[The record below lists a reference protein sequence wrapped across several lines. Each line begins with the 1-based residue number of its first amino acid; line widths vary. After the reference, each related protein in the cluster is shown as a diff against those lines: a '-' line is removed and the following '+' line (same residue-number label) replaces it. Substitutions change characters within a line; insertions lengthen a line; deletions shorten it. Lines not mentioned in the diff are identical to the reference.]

1 MALSPMM
8 QQYFDTKKQY
18 PGCILFFRVGDFY
31 EMFFD
36 DAKLVS
42 NELELVLTGKD
53 CGLEER
59 APMCGVPFHAVDTYL
74 SRLISKGYKVAI
86 CDQVED
92 PALAK
97 GLVKRSVIRVVSPGT
112 VIESECLDEKRNNY
126 ICSAYFDGAGYGVVF
141 ADISTG
147 ALNVTEINAD
157 PVHDKL
163 IAEAAAYEPKE
174 LLVNSDVPASV
185 KDAFASRF
193 GTLITPAD
201 PQAYTAEKLE
211 EESAARFGEGSVNPA
226 SKAAHAVSALM
237 LYLEQTQKTDLSYIK
252 TLSFYRSDTYLAL
265 DPSTRRNLELCE
277 SLRTREKR
285 GSLLWVLDKTCT
297 SAGARLLRSYIEKPL
312 LTVNDIRARQDA
324 VRELASN
331 SVRRGEIRDAL
342 KKTSDIERLLTRLIY
357 GTANA
362 RDLLSLSQTISALPA
377 VKENLAKFNSQ
388 KLVALFHNFDL
399 LDDIGESIDQT
410 VADDPPV
417 TLREGGIIRPGAS
430 AAVDELRSMMT
441 DGKQFISKI
450 EQTEKERTGIRT
462 LKVGYNKVFGYYIE
476 VSKSFIDQVPESYIR
491 RQTLTGSERYVTEE
505 LKEMES
511 RVITSGERDAQ
522 LEYELFTKLR
532 EHILLSKDRIRRT
545 AQDVAVIDVFCS
557 LAAAADEYNYVCPEV
572 DMSDVLYIKDGRH
585 PVVEK
590 FVKDRYFVPN
600 DTDMDCATARTA
612 IITGPNMAGK
622 STYMRQ
628 VALITL
634 MAQIG
639 SFVPA
644 SEAHIGVTD
653 KIFTRVGAGDDLSAG
668 DSTFMLEMKEVA
680 YILANATR
688 RSLVIYDE
696 IGRGTSTF
704 DGMSIARAV
713 LEYTNRKIGCKTLF
727 ATHYHELITLE
738 NTEKGVINLSIAAKK
753 RGSDIIFLRKIV
765 KGGTDDSFGIEVAS
779 LAGVPGEVVGRA
791 KKILKE
797 LESSA
802 PRQDLPASER
812 AAEDYNVSFADLTE
826 QRIIERLKETDIN
839 TITPIEAM
847 SLLYELKKTA
857 EQ

>member
-31 EMFFD
+31 EMFFE

-42 NELELVLTGKD
+42 RELELVLTGKD

-86 CDQVED
+86 CDQTED

-97 GLVKRSVIRVVSPGT
+97 GLVKRGVIRVVSPGT

-126 ICSAYFDGAGYGVVF
+126 ICSVYFDGSGYGVVF

-147 ALNVTEINAD
+147 ALNVTEIGNENA
-157 PVHDKL
+157 HDKL
-163 IAEAAAYEPKE
+163 ISEASAYEPKE
-174 LLVNSDVPASV
+174 LLVNTEVPPEV
-185 KDAFASRF
+185 KDAFSARF
-193 GTLITPAD
+193 GALITPAD
-201 PQAYTAEKLE
+201 PVSYTAEKAE
-211 EESAARFGEGSVNPA
+211 EETVGRFGEGSINPSSLPA
-226 SKAAHAVSALM
+226 LAVSALM
-237 LYLEQTQKTDLSYIK
+237 VYLEQTQKTDLSYIK
-252 TLSFYRSDTYLAL
+252 TFTFYNSDKFLSL
-265 DPSTRRNLELCE
+265 DPATRRNLELCE

-285 GSLLWVLDKTCT
+285 GSLLWVLDKTRT
-297 SAGARLLRSYIEKPL
+297 SAGARLLRRCIEKPL
-312 LTVNDIRARQDA
+312 LSVNEIKLRQDA
-324 VRELASN
+324 VRELAGA
-331 SVRRGEIRDAL
+331 SVRRNEICDSL
-342 KKTSDIERLLTRLIY
+342 KKTVDVERLLTRLVY

-362 RDLLSLSQTISALPA
+362 RDLLALAQTISALPA
-377 VKENLAKFNSQ
+377 VKENLSSFNSEM
-388 KLVALFHNFDL
+388 LVRLYRNIDL
-399 LDDIGESIDQT
+399 LSDIGESIENNI
-410 VADDPPV
+410 AEDPPV
-417 TLREGGIIRPGAS
+417 TLREGGIIKPGAS
-430 AAVDELRSMMT
+430 AAVDELRAMMT
-441 DGKQFISKI
+441 DGKQFISRI

-511 RVITSGERDAQ
+511 RVITSGERDAK

-532 EHILLSKDRIRRT
+532 EHILLSRDRIRQT
-545 AQDVAVIDVFCS
+545 AADIATIDLICS
-557 LAAAADEYNYVCPEV
+557 LAAVADENNYVCPEV
-572 DMSDVLYIKDGRH
+572 DMSDELYIKDGRH

-600 DTDMDCATARTA
+600 DTQMDCASSRTM

-644 SEAHIGVTD
+644 SEARIGVVD

-680 YILANATR
+680 YILSNATN

-704 DGMSIARAV
+704 DGMSIARSV
-713 LEYTNRKIGCKTLF
+713 LEYTNRRIGCKTLF
-727 ATHYHELITLE
+727 ATHYHELTSLE
-738 NTEKGVINLSIAAKK
+738 DTEKGVVNFSIAAKK
-753 RGSDIIFLRKIV
+753 RGNDIIFLRKIV

-779 LAGVPGEVVGRA
+779 LAGVPGEVVNRA

-797 LESSA
+797 LESASPA
-802 PRQDLPASER
+802 PER
-812 AAEDYNVSFADLTE
+812 ARAEEREDDNISFADITG
-826 QRIIERLKETDIN
+826 QRIIDKLKDTDIN

-847 SLLYELKKTA
+847 SLLYELKRSA
-857 EQ
+857 ES

>member
-42 NELELVLTGKD
+42 RELELVLTGKD

-74 SRLISKGYKVAI
+74 SRLIAKGYKVAI

-97 GLVKRSVIRVVSPGT
+97 GLVKRGVIRVVSPGT

-126 ICSAYFDGAGYGVVF
+126 ICSAYYDGAGYGVVF
-141 ADISTG
+141 ADVSTG
-147 ALNVTEINAD
+147 ALNLTEINGEN
-157 PVHDKL
+157 PHDQFVSES
-163 IAEAAAYEPKE
+163 ASYEPKE
-174 LLVNSDVPASV
+174 LLVNKELPSAV
-185 KDAFASRF
+185 KDIFSTRF

-201 PQAYTAEKLE
+201 TASYEREKRE
-211 EESAARFGEGSVNPA
+211 EETIGRFGEGSINPT
-226 SKAAHAVSALM
+226 SKVAYALSALM
-237 LYLEQTQKTDLSYIK
+237 LYLEQTQKTDLSYLK
-252 TLSFYRSDTYLAL
+252 TLSFYRSDTYLSL

-285 GSLLWVLDKTCT
+285 GSLLWVLDKTRT
-297 SAGARLLRSYIEKPL
+297 SAGARLLRRYIEKPL
-312 LTVNDIRARQDA
+312 LSVNEIRRRQDA
-324 VRELASN
+324 VRELASA
-331 SVRRGEIRDAL
+331 SVRRGEITEAL
-342 KKTSDIERLLTRLIY
+342 KKTVDIERLLTRLIY

-362 RDLLSLSQTISALPA
+362 RDLIALSQTISALPA
-377 VKENLAKFNSQ
+377 VWENLEKFNSNLLI
-388 KLVALFHNFDL
+388 KLYRNFDL
-399 LDDIGESIDQT
+399 LEDIGESIEKT
-410 VADDPPV
+410 IAEDPPV
-417 TLREGGIIRPGAS
+417 SLREGGIIKTGAS
-430 AAVDELRSMMT
+430 AAVDELRAMMT
-441 DGKQFISKI
+441 DGKRFISKI

-476 VSKSFIDQVPESYIR
+476 VSKSFIDQVPETYIR

-522 LEYELFTKLR
+522 LEYELFTELR
-532 EHILLSKDRIRRT
+532 EHILLSKDRIRQT
-545 AQDVAVIDVFCS
+545 AEDLALIDVICS
-557 LAAAADEYNYVCPEV
+557 LASVADENNYVCPEV
-572 DMSDVLYIKDGRH
+572 DMSDSLYIKDGRH

-600 DTDMDCATARTA
+600 DTDMDCENSRTV

-644 SEAHIGVTD
+644 SEARIGVTD

-727 ATHYHELITLE
+727 ATHYHELTSLE
-738 NTEKGVINLSIAAKK
+738 EAEKGVVNFSIAAKK

-765 KGGTDDSFGIEVAS
+765 RGGTDDSFGIEVAS
-779 LAGVPGEVVGRA
+779 LAGVPGDVVSRA

-797 LESSA
+797 LETASPKPDRA
-802 PRQDLPASER
+802 PVREE
-812 AAEDYNVSFADLTE
+812 EDDNISFADLTE
-826 QRIIERLKETDIN
+826 TRIIDRLKAIDIN

-847 SLLYELKKTA
+847 SLLYELKRNA
-857 EQ
+857 E

>member
-18 PGCILFFRVGDFY
+18 PQCLLFFRVGDFY

-42 NELELVLTGKD
+42 RELELVLTGKD

-74 SRLISKGYKVAI
+74 SRLIAKGYKVAI
-86 CDQVED
+86 CEQTED
-92 PALAK
+92 PATAK
-97 GLVKRSVIRVVSPGT
+97 GLVKRGVIRVVTPGT

-126 ICSAYFDGAGYGVVF
+126 ICSVYYDGTGYGAVF
-141 ADISTG
+141 ADITTG
-147 ALNVTEINAD
+147 DIQLTEMNSENA
-157 PVHDKL
+157 HDQL
-163 IAEAAAYEPKE
+163 VSEASSYEPKE
-174 LLVNSDVPASV
+174 LLVNKDVPSQV
-185 KDAFASRF
+185 KDAFSTRF
-193 GTLITPAD
+193 GTLISPAD
-201 PQAYTAEKLE
+201 ASSYEPDTVRRETSE
-211 EESAARFGEGSVNPA
+211 RFGDGAVNP
-226 SKAAHAVSALM
+226 SGKAAFALSALM
-237 LYLEQTQKTDLSYIK
+237 VYLEQTQKTDLSYIK
-252 TLSFYRSDTYLAL
+252 DLRTYRSDTYLAL

-277 SLRTREKR
+277 SLHTREKR
-285 GSLLWVLDKTCT
+285 GSLLWVLDKTHT
-297 SAGARLLRSYIEKPL
+297 SAGARLLRRSIEKPL
-312 LTVNDIRARQDA
+312 LSVNDIRLRQDA
-324 VRELASN
+324 VRELAGA
-331 SVRRGEIRDAL
+331 SVRRGEIAEAL
-342 KKTSDIERLLTRLIY
+342 KKTVDIERLLTRLIY

-362 RDLLSLSQTISALPA
+362 RDLVSLAQTISVLPA
-377 VKENLAKFNSQ
+377 VKSNLSDFNS
-388 KLVALFHNFDL
+388 DL
-399 LDDIGESIDQT
+399 LVSLYRKLDLLEDVGESINGT
-410 VADDPPV
+410 ICDDPPV
-417 TLREGGIIRPGAS
+417 SLREGGIIRPGAS
-430 AAVDELRSMMT
+430 AAVDELRAMMT

-532 EHILLSKDRIRRT
+532 EHVLLSKDRIRRT
-545 AQDVAVIDVFCS
+545 AEYIAKIDVICS
-557 LAAAADEYNYVCPEV
+557 LAAVADENNYVCPEV
-572 DMSDVLYIKDGRH
+572 DMSDALYIKDGRH

-600 DTDMDCATARTA
+600 DTDLDCTSNRTM

-628 VALITL
+628 AALITL

-644 SEAHIGVTD
+644 SEAHIGVAD
-653 KIFTRVGAGDDLSAG
+653 KIFTRVGAGDDLSGG

-680 YILANATR
+680 FILANATR

-713 LEYTNRKIGCKTLF
+713 LEYTNRRIGCKTLF
-727 ATHYHELITLE
+727 ATHYHELTSLE
-738 NTEKGVINLSIAAKK
+738 DTRKGVFNCSIAAKK
-753 RGSDIIFLRKIV
+753 RGNDIIFLRKIV

-779 LAGVPGEVVGRA
+779 LAGVPSEVVNQA

-797 LESSA
+797 LESASPSA
-802 PRQDLPASER
+802 TVKPREPER
-812 AAEDYNVSFADLTE
+812 EDDNVSFADLTNA
-826 QRIIERLKETDIN
+826 RIAERLKELDVN

-847 SLLYELKKTA
+847 GILYELKRSA
-857 EQ
+857 ER

>member
-42 NELELVLTGKD
+42 AELELVLTGKD

-74 SRLISKGYKVAI
+74 SRLIAKGYKVAI

-97 GLVKRSVIRVVSPGT
+97 GLVKRSVLRVVSPGT

-126 ICSAYFDGAGYGVVF
+126 ICSCYFDGAGYGLVF

-147 ALNVTEINAD
+147 ALNVTELNGDNI
-157 PVHDKL
+157 HDKI
-163 IAEAAAYEPKE
+163 IAEAASFEPKE
-174 LLVNSDVPASV
+174 LLASKEVPQSV
-185 KDAFASRF
+185 KDSFVSRF
-193 GTLITPAD
+193 GTFITPAD
-201 PQAYTAEKLE
+201 
-211 EESAARFGEGSVNPA
+211 ESAFTPEVIEREVTGRFGEGGVNPS
-226 SKAAHAVSALM
+226 SKPAYAVSALM

-252 TLSFYRSDTYLAL
+252 TLSFYRADTYLSL
-265 DPSTRRNLELCE
+265 DPQTRRNLELCE
-277 SLRTREKR
+277 SLRLREKR

-297 SAGARLLRSYIEKPL
+297 SCGARLLRSYIEKPL
-312 LTVNDIRARQDA
+312 LSVNDIRARQDA
-324 VRELASN
+324 VRELAES

-342 KKTSDIERLLTRLIY
+342 KKTVDIERLLTRLVY

-362 RDLLSLSQTISALPA
+362 RDLLALSQTVSALPA
-377 VKENLAKFNSQ
+377 VKENLAQFNSQ
-388 KLVALFHNFDL
+388 KLVALFRNFDL
-399 LDDIGESIDQT
+399 LDDVGESIDQNI
-410 VADDPPV
+410 ADDPPV

-476 VSKSFIDQVPESYIR
+476 VSKSFIDQVPETYIR

-511 RVITSGERDAQ
+511 RVITSHERDAQ
-522 LEYELFTKLR
+522 LEYELFSKLR
-532 EHILLSKDRIRRT
+532 EHILQSKDRISQT
-545 AQDVAVIDVFCS
+545 ARDIAEIDVLCS

-600 DTDMDCATARTA
+600 DADMDCASSRTV

-653 KIFTRVGAGDDLSAG
+653 KIFTRVGAGDDLSGG

-713 LEYTNRKIGCKTLF
+713 LEYTNRRIGCKTLF

-738 NTEKGVINLSIAAKK
+738 NTEQGVVNLSIAAKK

-779 LAGVPGEVVGRA
+779 LAGVPGEVVSRA

-802 PRQDLPASER
+802 PRRELPVREI
-812 AAEDYNVSFADLTE
+812 EENDNVSFADLAE
-826 QRIIERLKETDIN
+826 QRLIERLKDIDIN

-847 SLLYELKKTA
+847 SMLYELKKDA
-857 EQ
+857 EK

>member
-42 NELELVLTGKD
+42 RELELVLTGKD

-74 SRLISKGYKVAI
+74 SRLIAKGYKVAI

-97 GLVKRSVIRVVSPGT
+97 GLVKRGVIRVVSPGT

-126 ICSAYFDGAGYGVVF
+126 ICSAYYDGAGYGVVF
-141 ADISTG
+141 ADVSTG
-147 ALNVTEINAD
+147 ALNLTEINGEN
-157 PVHDKL
+157 PHDQFVS
-163 IAEAAAYEPKE
+163 EAASYEPKE
-174 LLVNSDVPASV
+174 LLVNKELPSAV
-185 KDAFASRF
+185 KDIFSTRF

-201 PQAYTAEKLE
+201 TASYEREKRE
-211 EESAARFGEGSVNPA
+211 EETIGRFGEGSINPT
-226 SKAAHAVSALM
+226 SKVAYALSALM
-237 LYLEQTQKTDLSYIK
+237 LYLEQTQKTDLSYLK
-252 TLSFYRSDTYLAL
+252 TLSFYRSDTYLSL

-285 GSLLWVLDKTCT
+285 GSLLWVLDKTRT
-297 SAGARLLRSYIEKPL
+297 SAGARLLRRYIEKPL
-312 LTVNDIRARQDA
+312 LSVNEIRRRQDA
-324 VRELASN
+324 VRELASA
-331 SVRRGEIRDAL
+331 SVRRGEITEAL
-342 KKTSDIERLLTRLIY
+342 KKTVDIERLLTRLIY

-362 RDLLSLSQTISALPA
+362 RDLIALSQTISALPA
-377 VKENLAKFNSQ
+377 VWENLEKFNSNLLI
-388 KLVALFHNFDL
+388 KLYRNFDL
-399 LDDIGESIDQT
+399 LEDIGESIEKT
-410 VADDPPV
+410 IAEDPPV
-417 TLREGGIIRPGAS
+417 SLREGGIIKTGAS
-430 AAVDELRSMMT
+430 AAVDELRAMMT
-441 DGKQFISKI
+441 DGKRFISKI

-476 VSKSFIDQVPESYIR
+476 VSKSFIDQVPETYIR

-522 LEYELFTKLR
+522 LEYELFTELR
-532 EHILLSKDRIRRT
+532 EHILLSKDRIRQT
-545 AQDVAVIDVFCS
+545 AEDLALIDVICS
-557 LAAAADEYNYVCPEV
+557 LASVADENNYVCPEV
-572 DMSDVLYIKDGRH
+572 DMSDSLYIKDGRH

-600 DTDMDCATARTA
+600 DTDMDCENSRTV

-644 SEAHIGVTD
+644 SEARIGVTD

-727 ATHYHELITLE
+727 ATHYHELTSLE
-738 NTEKGVINLSIAAKK
+738 EAEKGVVNFSIAAKK

-765 KGGTDDSFGIEVAS
+765 RGGTDDSFGIEVAS
-779 LAGVPGEVVGRA
+779 LAGVPGDVVSRA

-797 LESSA
+797 LETASPKPDRA
-802 PRQDLPASER
+802 PAREE
-812 AAEDYNVSFADLTE
+812 EDDNISFADLTGT
-826 QRIIERLKETDIN
+826 RIIDRLKAIDIN

-847 SLLYELKKTA
+847 SLLYELKRNA
-857 EQ
+857 E

>member
-31 EMFFD
+31 EMFFE

-42 NELELVLTGKD
+42 RELELVLTGKD

-74 SRLISKGYKVAI
+74 SRLIAKGYKVAI
-86 CDQVED
+86 CDQTED

-97 GLVKRSVIRVVSPGT
+97 GLVKRDVIRVVSPGT

-126 ICSAYFDGAGYGVVF
+126 ICSVYYDGAGYGAVF

-147 ALNVTEINAD
+147 ALSVTELVNENA
-157 PVHDKL
+157 HDQL
-163 IAEAAAYEPKE
+163 ISEASAYEPRE
-174 LLVNSDVPASV
+174 LIVNAGVPAEV
-185 KDAFASRF
+185 KDAFSVRF

-201 PQAYTAEKLE
+201 PVSYTPEKAE
-211 EESAARFGEGSVNPA
+211 EETVGRFGDGSINPSSRPA
-226 SKAAHAVSALM
+226 FAVSALM
-237 LYLEQTQKTDLSYIK
+237 VYLEQTQKTDLSYIK
-252 TLSFYRSDTYLAL
+252 TFTFYRSDKYLSL
-265 DPSTRRNLELCE
+265 DPATRRNLELCE

-285 GSLLWVLDKTCT
+285 GSLLWVLDKTRT
-297 SAGARLLRSYIEKPL
+297 SAGARLLRRCIEKPL
-312 LTVNDIRARQDA
+312 LSVNEIKLRQDA
-324 VRELASN
+324 VRELAGA
-331 SVRRGEIRDAL
+331 SVRRNEIAEAL
-342 KKTSDIERLLTRLIY
+342 KKTVDVERLLTRLVY

-362 RDLLSLSQTISALPA
+362 RDLLALAQTISALPA
-377 VKENLAKFNSQ
+377 IKENLASFNSDM
-388 KLVALFHNFDL
+388 LVRLYRNIDL
-399 LDDIGESIDQT
+399 LEDIGGSIENNI
-410 VADDPPV
+410 AEDPPV
-417 TLREGGIIRPGAS
+417 TLREGGIIKPGAS
-430 AAVDELRSMMT
+430 AAVDELRAMMT
-441 DGKQFISKI
+441 DGKQFISRI

-511 RVITSGERDAQ
+511 RVITSGERDAK

-532 EHILLSKDRIRRT
+532 EHILLSRDRIRRT
-545 AQDVAVIDVFCS
+545 AGDIALIDLICS
-557 LAAAADEYNYVCPEV
+557 LAAVADENNYVCPEV
-572 DMSDVLYIKDGRH
+572 DMSDTLYIKDGRH

-600 DTDMDCATARTA
+600 DTEMDCDQARTM

-644 SEAHIGVTD
+644 SEARIGVTD

-680 YILANATR
+680 YILSNATN

-713 LEYTNRKIGCKTLF
+713 LEYTNRRIGCKTLF
-727 ATHYHELITLE
+727 ATHYHELTALGD
-738 NTEKGVINLSIAAKK
+738 TEKGVVNFSIAAKK
-753 RGSDIIFLRKIV
+753 RGTDIIFLRKIV

-779 LAGVPGEVVGRA
+779 LAGVPGEVVSRA

-797 LESSA
+797 LETASPA
-802 PRQDLPASER
+802 PERAR
-812 AAEDYNVSFADLTE
+812 AAEMEDENISFADIAE
-826 QRIIERLKETDIN
+826 ARIIDKLKDIDIN

-847 SLLYELKKTA
+847 SLLYELKRSA
-857 EQ
+857 ES